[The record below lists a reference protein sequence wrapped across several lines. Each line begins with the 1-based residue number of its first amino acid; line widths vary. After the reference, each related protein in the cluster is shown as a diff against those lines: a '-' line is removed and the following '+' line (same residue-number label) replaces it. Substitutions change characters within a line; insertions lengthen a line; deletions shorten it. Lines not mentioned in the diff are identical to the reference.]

1 MSNFYYL
8 SINYIREE
16 ARQYFER
23 DFPQYQKGSEE
34 YKKYFDAYR
43 HTYGSAVLTR
53 EFGSEVANKLGQLNE
68 IRVGDLSSKEEFQK
82 NQDLFNNSVGRSIG
96 IKTLPNIDIAELV
109 SNAIKSGKLI
119 IETDDTR
126 KYDSTKDNSIFNVL
140 ITILPQAKINST
152 IDSIHN
158 QFISTL
164 NSFMPKDPLVIDLNG
179 DGLRLG
185 NWQESGVS
193 FDLDGNGF
201 SENAGWV
208 MGDVVE
214 YRVTTNANGYATTT
228 TTTIKKEDVAPP
240 STDLEFILADSDVVT
255 TTTTTEFKN
264 DDVFL
269 VLDKNGNNV
278 IDDISELFGNTQ
290 VSGFSELSKYDSN
303 ADRIIDD
310 KDSQFNLLKLWND
323 LRYGVFRS
331 CNLAVA
337 CSL

>member
-1 MSNFYYL
+1 MDL
-8 SINYIREE
+8 LKKITHD
-16 ARQYFER
+16 YFE
-23 DFPQYQKGSEE
+23 
-34 YKKYFDAYR
+34 
-43 HTYGSAVLTR
+43 
-53 EFGSEVANKLGQLNE
+53 
-68 IRVGDLSSKEEFQK
+68 SK
-82 NQDLFNNSVGRSIG
+82 
-96 IKTLPNIDIAELV
+96 T
-109 SNAIKSGKLI
+109 
-119 IETDDTR
+119 
-126 KYDSTKDNSIFNVL
+126 
-140 ITILPQAKINST
+140 NST

-214 YRVTTNANGYATTT
+214 YRVTRSVGSYATTT
-228 TTTIKKEDVAPP
+228 TTTIKKDDVAPP
-240 STDLEFILADSDVVT
+240 STDWGFGLTTYDNLYENNPSNNVIT

-290 VSGFSELSKYDSN
+290 VSGFSERYRMLSSCDKY
-303 ADRIIDD
+303 
-310 KDSQFNLLKLWND
+310 LPLC
-323 LRYGVFRS
+323 GS
-331 CNLAVA
+331 CEI
-337 CSL
+337 

>member
-1 MSNFYYL
+1 MPKITVKIANSGT
-8 SINYIREE
+8 NYS
-16 ARQYFER
+16 
-23 DFPQYQKGSEE
+23 DPQKGDHKSITGHMWYELSDDNGNLIGSYGFSPADGYEGEWIAPGQVKYDDNISYNDFSEQNGGDYQITFNITNDQLE
-34 YKKYFDAYR
+34 NLKQFSSRPD
-43 HTYGSAVLTR
+43 SN
-53 EFGSEVANKLGQLNE
+53 EFGFKMDYNGLTNSCIDFTYKALEIAGINTDKEQGKLWP
-68 IRVGDLSSKEEFQK
+68 
-82 NQDLFNNSVGRSIG
+82 
-96 IKTLPNIDIAELV
+96 TWNID
-109 SNAIKSGKLI
+109 
-119 IETDDTR
+119 
-126 KYDSTKDNSIFNVL
+126 
-140 ITILPQAKINST
+140 TILSMRSGVSKIDKS

-214 YRVTTNANGYATTT
+214 YRVTTNASGYVTTT

-240 STDLEFILADSDVVT
+240 STDWEFFLADSDVIT

-290 VSGFSELSKYDSN
+290 VSGFSERYRMLSSCDKY
-303 ADRIIDD
+303 
-310 KDSQFNLLKLWND
+310 LPLC
-323 LRYGVFRS
+323 GS
-331 CNLAVA
+331 CEI
-337 CSL
+337 